1 MIASSEQSESTRSDL
16 SLCIEQ
22 LHTLLESVRRQ
33 EGYLYDHR
41 SPYFDETIALAHC
54 HLDGAMRALR
64 GIVSR
69 LDNNDR

>member
-16 SLCIEQ
+16 NMCIEQ
-22 LHTLLESVRRQ
+22 LHGLLESVRRQ
-33 EGYLYDHR
+33 EAFLFDHR

-64 GIVSR
+64 GIVAR
-69 LDNNDR
+69 LDKSAS